1 MDARTGFAAGGFIV
15 GATFVA
21 VACAVTLSNSAAL
34 ADAPGVAAG
43 LATIRV
49 SPSSAGT
56 TATPRASAP
65 AVTTPENSAPAPSA
79 AAEVVPAP
87 EPRDVSAAVEAPAVP
102 AAEAPAAP
110 VAPAPAAP
118 DYLTLSKDQIQDEA
132 VRSGSWDQ
140 LRAWA
145 VAQGWTEQR
154 IGHWIEMLQGNA
166 LSDAGRGSLADS
178 AHNKTPANA
187 GHESGRYWSGVNKTQ
202 SPKPPR
208 GD

>member
-56 TATPRASAP
+56 TPTPRASAP
-65 AVTTPENSAPAPSA
+65 GAGAAENSVPAPSTS
-79 AAEVVPAP
+79 AEVVPAP
-87 EPRDVSAAVEAPAVP
+87 EPRDVSAPAAP
-102 AAEAPAAP
+102 AAEVPGAP

-118 DYLTLSKDQIQDEA
+118 DYLGFSKEQIQDEA
-132 VRSGSWDQ
+132 VRSGSWDR

-145 VAQGWTEQR
+145 VAQGWAEQR
-154 IGHWIEMLQGNA
+154 IEHWIEMLQGKA
-166 LSDAGRGSLADS
+166 VAGSGTESLIGSAQ
-178 AHNKTPANA
+178 NKTPANA